1 MDNDYRDSFACGDVL
16 GSIEVD
22 VADLCTQAHDAV
34 GDGILDAGESVRT
47 CSDGVAVSYH
57 ALEWLYRELKR
68 AKIAYAHAERRPGVR
83 QAELEAI
90 ENKIEIVDWLIGETI
105 RKV

>member
-1 MDNDYRDSFACGDVL
+1 MNDYRDSIARGDVSC
-16 GSIEVD
+16 GVEAGMAD
-22 VADLCTQAHDAV
+22 VQPQTDDAV
-34 GDGILDAGESVRT
+34 GDDVLVSGGSLWDGAKSVAIGYR
-47 CSDGVAVSYH
+47 

-90 ENKIEIVDWLIGETI
+90 ENKIEIIDWLIGETI

>member
-1 MDNDYRDSFACGDVL
+1 MDNDYRDSYACGDVL
-16 GSIEVD
+16 GSVEVD
-22 VADLCTQAHDAV
+22 VVDLCTEAHDVV
-34 GDGILDAGESVRT
+34 GDDVLDAGKSVRT

-83 QAELEAI
+83 QDELEALGKKILILDYLI
-90 ENKIEIVDWLIGETI
+90 EKEIKEL
-105 RKV
+105 